1 VSGDHSG
8 DAPHS
13 SASVF
18 IPGQLWYTPVIAH
31 WEVYV
36 MLLKDKVALITGAG
50 SGIGRASAIR
60 FAEEGAKV
68 MVADLRTES
77 AANTA
82 SEIAEAGGSAKSIA
96 VDVRVGE
103 QVERMVNATISAFG
117 RIDILFNNA
126 GVYVPKNVVDTSEEE
141 WDWVVDVCMKG
152 VFFGC
157 KYTIPHMIKAGGGVI
172 INTASAAGIEGVPR
186 LGAYQAAKGGVV
198 IMSKGIA
205 LDFAP
210 DKIRCVSICPG
221 VIETPIAEN
230 CNQIPAGTSQQM
242 WTRSGIMHPIGR
254 NGKPEEVAALATFLA
269 SDQAAFITGVAVPID
284 GGFNAGAW
292 IPPELLRNS

>member
-1 VSGDHSG
+1 M
-8 DAPHS
+8 A
-13 SASVF
+13 
-18 IPGQLWYTPVIAH
+18 
-31 WEVYV
+31 
-36 MLLKDKVALITGAG
+36 MMLKDKVALITGAG

-68 MVADLRTES
+68 MVADVRPES

-82 SEIAEAGGSAKSIA
+82 SEIGKAGGIASSIS
-96 VDVRVGE
+96 VDVRVGA
-103 QVERMVNATISAFG
+103 QVERMVNETIRIYG
-117 RIDILFNNA
+117 RLDILFNNA
-126 GVYVPKNVVDTSEEE
+126 GVFVPKTVVDTSEEE
-141 WDWVVDVCMKG
+141 WDWVVDVCLKG

-157 KYTIPHMIKAGGGVI
+157 KYAIPHMIKGGGGVI
-172 INTASAAGIEGVPR
+172 INTASGAGIEGVPR

-205 LDFAP
+205 LDFAR
-210 DKIRCVSICPG
+210 DKIRCNSICPG

-230 CNQIPAGTSQQM
+230 CNTVPAGTSQLM
-242 WTRSGIMHPIGR
+242 WERTGNIHPLGR

-284 GGFNAGAW
+284 GGFNAGAFT
-292 IPPELLRNS
+292 PPAQGR

>member
-1 VSGDHSG
+1 MGR
-8 DAPHS
+8 A
-13 SASVF
+13 A
-18 IPGQLWYTPVIAH
+18 AR
-31 WEVYV
+31 EVL

-68 MVADLRTES
+68 MVADVRTES

-82 SEIAEAGGSAKSIA
+82 AEIGQAGGTAKSIA
-96 VDVRVGE
+96 VDVRVGAE
-103 QVERMVNATISAFG
+103 VQRMVDETVKLFG
-117 RIDILFNNA
+117 RLDILFNNA
-126 GVYVPKNVVDTSEEE
+126 GVYVPKNVVDTTEEE

-157 KYTIPHMIKAGGGVI
+157 KYAIPHMVKQGGGVI
-172 INTASAAGIEGVPR
+172 INTASGAGIEGVPN

-205 LDFAP
+205 LDFARQ
-210 DKIRCVSICPG
+210 KIRCNTICPG

-230 CNQIPAGTSQQM
+230 CNNLPAGTSSQI
-242 WTRSGIMHPIGR
+242 WVRSGPMHPLGR

-284 GGFNAGAW
+284 GGFNAGAF
-292 IPPELLRNS
+292 IPPEILRGS

>member
-1 VSGDHSG
+1 
-8 DAPHS
+8 
-13 SASVF
+13 
-18 IPGQLWYTPVIAH
+18 
-31 WEVYV
+31 

-60 FAEEGAKV
+60 FAQEGAKV
-68 MVADLRTES
+68 VAADLRPES

-82 SEIAEAGGSAKSIA
+82 SEIGNAGGTAKSLA
-96 VDVRVGE
+96 VDVRSGVE
-103 QVERMVNATISAFG
+103 VERMVDETVRAFG
-117 RIDILFNNA
+117 RLDILFNNA
-126 GVYVPKNVVDTSEEE
+126 GVYIPKNVVDTTEEE
-141 WDWVVDVCMKG
+141 WDWVVDVCLKG

-157 KYTIPHMIKAGGGVI
+157 KYAIPHMIKGGGGVI
-172 INTASAAGIEGVPR
+172 INTASGAGIEGVPR

-205 LDFAP
+205 LDFAR

-230 CNQIPAGTSQQM
+230 CNQIPAGASPAM
-242 WTRSGIMHPIGR
+242 WSRSGMMHPLGR
-254 NGKPEEVAALATFLA
+254 NGKPEEVAALAAFLA
-269 SDQAAFITGVAVPID
+269 SEQAGFITGVAIPID

-292 IPPELLRNS
+292 IPPELRNS

>member
-1 VSGDHSG
+1 
-8 DAPHS
+8 
-13 SASVF
+13 
-18 IPGQLWYTPVIAH
+18 
-31 WEVYV
+31 
-36 MLLKDKVALITGAG
+36 MLLKDKVALITGAA

-60 FAEEGAKV
+60 FANEGAKV
-68 MVADLRTES
+68 MVADVRAETAS
-77 AANTA
+77 NTA
-82 SEIAEAGGSAKSIA
+82 AEIEKAGGVAKSVS
-96 VDVRVGE
+96 VDVRVGAE
-103 QVERMVNATISAFG
+103 VERMVDETIRAFG
-117 RIDILFNNA
+117 RLDILFNNA
-126 GVYVPKNVVDTSEEE
+126 GVFVPKTVVDTTEQE

-157 KYTIPHMIKAGGGVI
+157 KYTIPHMIKGGGGVI
-172 INTASAAGIEGVPR
+172 INTASGAGIEGVPR

-205 LDFAP
+205 LDFAR

-221 VIETPIAEN
+221 VIETPIGEN
-230 CNQIPAGTSQQM
+230 CGQIPAGSSEQM
-242 WTRSGIMHPIGR
+242 YTRTGIMHPLGR

>member
-1 VSGDHSG
+1 
-8 DAPHS
+8 
-13 SASVF
+13 
-18 IPGQLWYTPVIAH
+18 
-31 WEVYV
+31 

-68 MVADLRTES
+68 MVADVRPES

-82 SEIAEAGGSAKSIA
+82 SEIGKAGGVAKSVA
-96 VDVRVGE
+96 VDVRNGAE
-103 QVERMVNATISAFG
+103 VERMVNETMHAFG

-126 GVYVPKNVVDTSEEE
+126 GVYVPKTVVETTEEE

-157 KYTIPHMIKAGGGVI
+157 KYAIPHMIKGGGGVI
-172 INTASAAGIEGVPR
+172 INTASGAGIEGVPR

-205 LDFAP
+205 LDFAR

-230 CNQIPAGTSQQM
+230 CNQLPPGASQQM
-242 WTRSGIMHPIGR
+242 WAMTGNVHPLGR
-254 NGKPEEVAALATFLA
+254 NGKPEEIAALAAFLA
-269 SDQAAFITGVAVPID
+269 SDQAGFITGVAVPID
-284 GGFNAGAW
+284 GGISAGAW
-292 IPPELLRNS
+292 FPPERNR